1 MLPDNNKTSSAKRLR
16 IADIKLNSL
25 LEITKSI
32 NLNASIDVLLEIYR
46 NVLQHKL
53 FIGKLILLRYDNND
67 WKSMLNY
74 GIQRDHLAATVEH
87 AKKFTDIRDI
97 TSIGQE
103 SWPKNEKFE
112 IIVPVYHKNSPLAY
126 VFLGDLNEESI
137 GVSPAIKHLPFIQT
151 LTNILVVAI
160 ENKKLA
166 KESIRQAVLQRE
178 MDLAK
183 EIQSILVPSVLP
195 HTHELDMDAVYLPFH
210 QISGDYYDFI
220 PLDESEFAIC
230 IADVSGKGVAA
241 ALLMS
246 NFQANL
252 LALIEQTSSLT
263 ELIVRLNRKV
273 VQTAKGESFIT
284 FFIAKYNRL
293 TQSLH
298 YINAGHYPPLLHM
311 EDTVTLL
318 KSGCPALGMLTEI
331 PNVKE
336 GILTLRPPATLLTY
350 TDGVIEI
357 ENDNKEEFGLEK
369 LTDLFT
375 TNVNEHRTAKQ
386 LTTSIIDELKE
397 FKDAKEYVDDITLLV
412 CRILK

>member
-1 MLPDNNKTSSAKRLR
+1 MAEVSKTSSARRLR

-25 LEITKSI
+25 LELTKSI
-32 NLNASIDVLLEIYR
+32 NLNASIDELLHIYR
-46 NVLQHKL
+46 SVLQHKL
-53 FIGKLILLRYDNND
+53 FIGKLMLLRYDNK
-67 WKSMLNY
+67 WSEILHY
-74 GIQRDHLAATVEH
+74 GVQEENLAVTVEH
-87 AKKFTDIRDI
+87 AKKYTAIREI
-97 TSIGQE
+97 SSIGQDE
-103 SWPKNEKFE
+103 WPRKERFE
-112 IIVPVYHKNSPLAY
+112 IIIPVYHKNQPLAY

-166 KESIRQAVLQRE
+166 KESIRQAVLKRE
-178 MDLAK
+178 LDLAK

-273 VQTAKGESFIT
+273 MQTAKGESFIT

-293 TQSLH
+293 TQTLH

-311 EDTVTLL
+311 DDTVTMLQ
-318 KSGCPALGMLTEI
+318 SGCPALGMLAEI

-336 GILTLRPPATLLTY
+336 GILTVRPPATFLTY
-350 TDGVIEI
+350 TDGVIEL
-357 ENDNKEEFGLEK
+357 ENADKEEFGLER

-375 TNVNEHRTAKQ
+375 TSVNEHRTAKH
-386 LTTSIIDELKE
+386 LTTSIIDELVK
-397 FKDAKEYVDDITLLV
+397 FKVNKEYVDDITLLV
-412 CRILK
+412 CRILR